1 MAELDYQ
8 YLATLVNRTKMG
20 DSDAFAELY
29 ASTYKKQYRFAYHYL
44 RDEFLAQDALQ
55 EVYILVLKNIDK
67 LRDPKVFISWLNQI
81 TFRVCFNM
89 AKKQSRYD
97 TELHDY
103 DTDTLPGS
111 GHHSKNPELQASE
124 QDTSDYILKKIL
136 ELPLLEAQIVLMHYY
151 RDMKIDAIAIALDIS
166 RSTVKRKL
174 ASGKKQ
180 LEHTLNL

>member
-8 YLATLVNRTKMG
+8 YLSTLVNRTKMG

-29 ASTYKKQYRFAYHYL
+29 ASTYKKQYRFAYKYL

-55 EVYILVLKNIDK
+55 EVYILVLKNISK
-67 LRDPKVFISWLNQI
+67 LRDSKVFISWLNQI

-89 AKKQSRYD
+89 AKKQMRYD

-103 DTDTLPGS
+103 NTDSLPGP
-111 GHHSKNPELQASE
+111 GRHSKDPETQASE
-124 QDTSDYILKKIL
+124 QDMSDYILKRIL
-136 ELPLLEAQIVLMHYY
+136 ELPHLESQIVLMHYY
-151 RDMKIDAIAIALDIS
+151 RNMKIDDIAVALDVS
-166 RSTVKRKL
+166 RSTVKRHL
-174 ASGKKQ
+174 LNGRKQ